1 MSSQTT
7 ASQAQ
12 AARVRDVFN
21 YYLKLRGMKKNELAE
36 RCGYDPQTIYN
47 MLSNGCFSEEAAKK
61 ISNVLMCTPEEL
73 RDGVLRDSVKEQI
86 SDEKKRLD
94 LEIVSDERLFMRTMI
109 LSQQRTIENLSFIA
123 KETFGKSDQ

>member
-61 ISNVLMCTPEEL
+61 ISNVLRCTPEEL

>member
-1 MSSQTT
+1 MGSKSS
-7 ASQAQ
+7 SSDE
-12 AARVRDVFN
+12 RVRRIRDVFN
-21 YYLKLRGMKKNELAE
+21 YYLSLRGMKKNELAA

-73 RDGVLRDSVKEQI
+73 LNGELRDSVKEQI

-94 LEIVSDERLFMRTMI
+94 LEIVSDERLFMRTLI